1 MLALR
6 QSLLSVLQRPDAV
19 PAALADAAHAAR
31 KALQLHHAMGAV
43 YQLQQRVQT
52 LDSQHKCAC
61 CSCPDACGLVRLL

>member
-31 KALQLHHAMGAV
+31 KASQLHHAMGAV

-52 LDSQHKCAC
+52 LESHDK
-61 CSCPDACGLVRLL
+61 